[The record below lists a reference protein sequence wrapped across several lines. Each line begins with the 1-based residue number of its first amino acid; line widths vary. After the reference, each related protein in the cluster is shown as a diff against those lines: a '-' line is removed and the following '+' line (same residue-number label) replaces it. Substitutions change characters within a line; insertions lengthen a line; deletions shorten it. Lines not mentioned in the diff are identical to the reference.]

1 MIRSL
6 KKIIKKTNNK
16 QKIKDHRKVES
27 QTFLKEKDLWIMLM
41 SKRNLIRKKKIKVR
55 KKQRRAVRRR
65 TKEALMTLMMK
76 TNMILGIMLNPKK
89 NRQLLIKKNKSLIQ
103 KKLKRKIHLNKKL
116 SQPLMTQMIQTL
128 VQIQTGRVLLIKRR
142 VLNRNRI
149 SKKILIQK
157 RRRNRMMDL
166 LQTMILEMTSTMKMT
181 PLRMKMTS
189 MKRISLKI
197 LRQKK

>member
-6 KKIIKKTNNK
+6 EKIIKKTNNK
-16 QKIKDHRKVES
+16 LKIKGHRKVES

-76 TNMILGIMLNPKK
+76 TNMILGIMLNQKK
-89 NRQLLIKKNKSLIQ
+89 NRWLLIKKNQSLNQ
-103 KKLKRKIHLNKKL
+103 KKSKRKIHLNKKL

-166 LQTMILEMTSTMKMT
+166 LQTMISEMTSTMKMT